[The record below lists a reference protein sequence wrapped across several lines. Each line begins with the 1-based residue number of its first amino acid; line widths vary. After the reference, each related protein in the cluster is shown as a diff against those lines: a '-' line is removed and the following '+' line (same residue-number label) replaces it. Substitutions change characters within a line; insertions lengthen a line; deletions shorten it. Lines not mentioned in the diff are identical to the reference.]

1 MNIKNNS
8 LKDFK
13 IKIHTKNNTNFLE
26 LAILFDKPE
35 FLQMLP
41 QFRKDYGIQQ
51 SVKLD
56 KYTETINALENK
68 TGKINFSKY
77 QKPKELI
84 KFAKNNQYFLAEDIE
99 EEMDLFQKLDTEAN
113 LVCYQF
119 KRPPYFTEAVKQAIF
134 CGEVEGDYLSTTS
147 VEILE
152 GGLLKDA
159 SCFQLPQVA
168 ILVSPTTTYERLKE
182 AFRIAQRLYKDEPKL
197 SYFKPRVDFVNNIKK
212 YRFCYWER
220 LKGKTYEEIADA
232 WVKKQKTKEDMTT
245 YLEAMRAVKIY
256 KNLLLK

>member
-1 MNIKNNS
+1 MAQS
-8 LKDFK
+8 STQEAK
-13 IKIHTKNNTNFLE
+13 IEIHTKNDTNFLE

-41 QFRKDYGIQQ
+41 QFRKDYGIE
-51 SVKLD
+51 SVVKLN

-84 KFAKNNQYFLAEDIE
+84 KFAKDNQSLLAEDIE
-99 EEMDLFQKLDTEAN
+99 EEMDLYQRLDTEVN
-113 LVCYQF
+113 LVCHQF
-119 KRPPYFTEAVKQAIF
+119 KRPPYFTEAVKQAIV
-134 CGEVEGDYLSTTS
+134 CGVVEGDYLSSTS
-147 VEILE
+147 VEVLE

-182 AFRIAQRLYKDEPKL
+182 AFRIAQRLYKEDPKL
-197 SYFKPRVDFVNNIKK
+197 SYFKPRIDFINNIRK
-212 YRFCYWER
+212 YRYCYWER
-220 LKGKTYEEIADA
+220 LKGETYEAIADA
-232 WVKKQKTKEDMTT
+232 WVKTKLPKEDMTT
-245 YLEAMRAVKIY
+245 YLEVMRGVKIY
-256 KNLLLK
+256 KNLLQK